1 MNQTILIGRLTKDPE
16 MRYTTNGTAV
26 TTFTLAVDRN
36 NDKKET
42 DFIAI
47 VTWSKTAEN
56 VANYCTKGKLVAVSG
71 RIQTRNYEKG
81 DGSKVYVTEIV
92 ANEVK
97 FLEPKSSG
105 QAPTEPPAPAP
116 MTSGSSLLEGSTT
129 SFDADDLPFHS

>member
-1 MNQTILIGRLTKDPE
+1 

-47 VTWSKTAEN
+47 VTWSKLAEN
-56 VANYCTKGKLVAVSG
+56 VSNYCAKGKLVAVSG

-97 FLEPKSSG
+97 FLEPKGSG